1 MLQEAGLCVLNTTR
15 QGQRGVEGAQE
26 AESPGETA
34 GLQQLDPGSSLGVV
48 GSPQTAGMFE
58 LLPRKL
64 PWSLGRGLKAAA
76 PYIGL
81 GGGHQGSALLQA
93 GLAQGCPDA
102 WVLLPFWCRRSQERV
117 SVHPHRLHPS
127 FDFGHQ
133 LQTPQPRYLAEG
145 TDW

>member
-1 MLQEAGLCVLNTTR
+1 M
-15 QGQRGVEGAQE
+15 
-26 AESPGETA
+26 
-34 GLQQLDPGSSLGVV
+34 

-58 LLPRKL
+58 LP
-64 PWSLGRGLKAAA
+64 AAA
-76 PYIGL
+76 SWELSLEFGKK
-81 GGGHQGSALLQA
+81 GKAHGSVGCRLRLAGAAQCSW
-93 GLAQGCPDA
+93 GLAQPGAALTP
-102 WVLLPFWCRRSQERV
+102 WTLLLFPCRRSQERV